1 MIVHLTDVLHV
12 TKFLTEWLYEKTVL
26 PTYKK
31 KKIGNIYEFWDM
43 RKLRMNRS
51 NCLLNKLKV
60 ATHCLAEELQ
70 GVKNVQ
76 LGKL

>member
-1 MIVHLTDVLHV
+1 
-12 TKFLTEWLYEKTVL
+12 
-26 PTYKK
+26 
-31 KKIGNIYEFWDM
+31 M